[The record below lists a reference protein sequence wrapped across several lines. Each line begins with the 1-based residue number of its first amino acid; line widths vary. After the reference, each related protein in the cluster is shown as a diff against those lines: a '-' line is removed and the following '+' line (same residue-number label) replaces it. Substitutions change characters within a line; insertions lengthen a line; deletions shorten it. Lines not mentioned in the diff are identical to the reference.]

1 MDRLVLRV
9 GRDMSGEQVERPP
22 LSPWEQQRAGM
33 GALIRHQRELAN
45 MSLRQLS
52 QATQVSNAYLSQLER
67 GMHDPTVRVLLQI
80 GDALHL
86 SLEEMLDKTKAVE
99 VAEASVL
106 QVEEAIAADSILTD
120 EEKRVLLIVYR
131 SYVSSHAERD
141 LAAYRPGVVR
151 PMAAGARPAIPT

>member
-1 MDRLVLRV
+1 
-9 GRDMSGEQVERPP
+9 MSGEDAELPP

-67 GMHDPTVRVLLQI
+67 GMHDPTVRILLQI

-86 SLEEMLDKTKAVE
+86 SLEDMLDKTKAVE

-106 QVEEAIAADSILTD
+106 HVEEAIAADSILTD

-131 SYVSSHAERD
+131 SYLSSHA
-141 LAAYRPGVVR
+141 
-151 PMAAGARPAIPT
+151 

>member
-52 QATQVSNAYLSQLER
+52 QATQV
-67 GMHDPTVRVLLQI
+67 
-80 GDALHL
+80 
-86 SLEEMLDKTKAVE
+86 
-99 VAEASVL
+99 
-106 QVEEAIAADSILTD
+106 
-120 EEKRVLLIVYR
+120 
-131 SYVSSHAERD
+131 
-141 LAAYRPGVVR
+141 
-151 PMAAGARPAIPT
+151 

>member
-1 MDRLVLRV
+1 VDRCLLEG
-9 GRDMSGEQVERPP
+9 GREMSGEDAELPP

-67 GMHDPTVRVLLQI
+67 GMHDPTVRILLQI

-86 SLEEMLDKTKAVE
+86 SLEDMLDKTKAVE

-106 QVEEAIAADSILTD
+106 HVEEAIAADSILTD

-131 SYVSSHAERD
+131 SYLSSHA
-141 LAAYRPGVVR
+141 
-151 PMAAGARPAIPT
+151 